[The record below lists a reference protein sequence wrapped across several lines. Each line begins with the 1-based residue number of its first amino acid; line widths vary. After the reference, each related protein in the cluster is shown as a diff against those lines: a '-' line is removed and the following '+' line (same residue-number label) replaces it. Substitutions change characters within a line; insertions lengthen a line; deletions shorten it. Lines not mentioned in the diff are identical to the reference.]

1 MHLSSLIPDTDAGS
15 MTHGLCT
22 SDQGCGDSF
31 PELQKARVQM
41 ALGQHD
47 GQAWVKDD
55 LCWCPAG
62 LTQALLD
69 TRFQAQQGET
79 T

>member
-1 MHLSSLIPDTDAGS
+1 
-15 MTHGLCT
+15 
-22 SDQGCGDSF
+22 
-31 PELQKARVQM
+31 M